1 MNYEI
6 EIYSDLE
13 LRPTFISL
21 LSPEILL
28 AHLDINNND
37 WLIYDSD
44 SDWFYKIEKKD
55 ITSPFQRIIHITNYL
70 KNIEI
75 YTNYQLSSEAL
86 HSHQHQPSISIEQL
100 QLTEK
105 IIRAILNLELSTPI
119 ENLTQDIENITI
131 VEDII
136 TSYHLK
142 ILSLT

>member
-1 MNYEI
+1 MNYKN

-13 LRPTFISL
+13 LKPTFITL

-37 WLIYDSD
+37 WLTYG

-55 ITSPFQRIIHITNYL
+55 IASPFQRILHITNKL

-75 YTNYQLSSEAL
+75 YNNYQVSFQAL
-86 HSHQHQPSISIEQL
+86 HSHQHPPSISIEQS

-105 IIRAILNLELSTPI
+105 IIRAILNLEQSTPI
-119 ENLTQDIENITI
+119 ENLTEDTENRTNI
-131 VEDII
+131 EDII
-136 TSYHLK
+136 ASLHLK

>member
-70 KNIEI
+70 KNIKI

-136 TSYHLK
+136 NSHHLK

>member
-1 MNYEI
+1 MNYDI

-13 LRPTFISL
+13 LRPTFITL

-28 AHLDINNND
+28 AHLEINNND
-37 WLIYDSD
+37 WLIYD

-55 ITSPFQRIIHITNYL
+55 ITSPFQRIIHITNKL

-86 HSHQHQPSISIEQL
+86 HSHQHQHSISIEQL

-105 IIRAILNLELSTPI
+105 IIRAILNLEQSTPI

-136 TSYHLK
+136 TSHHLK

>member
-13 LRPTFISL
+13 LRPTFITL

-55 ITSPFQRIIHITNYL
+55 ITSPFQRIIHITNNL

-136 TSYHLK
+136 TSHHLK

>member
-1 MNYEI
+1 MNYKN

-13 LRPTFISL
+13 LKPTFITL

-28 AHLDINNND
+28 AHLDINNKD
-37 WLIYDSD
+37 WLTYGSE
-44 SDWFYKIEKKD
+44 WFYKIEKKD
-55 ITSPFQRIIHITNYL
+55 ITLPFQRILYITNNL

-86 HSHQHQPSISIEQL
+86 HSHQHQHSISIEQL

-105 IIRAILNLELSTPI
+105 IIRAILNLEQSTPI

-136 TSYHLK
+136 TSHHLK